1 MFSSHCIMLTFICD
15 ARWRN
20 GGAVARFFQHH
31 MFANVPCYNL
41 KSLHAEIAHDMP
53 TPRTLVGAWK
63 EMRTTWLKQQEDPSY
78 EYDTPI
84 PAATKE
90 KTDAMEAQ
98 RKEAANLG
106 GIAPS
111 ESF

>member
-1 MFSSHCIMLTFICD
+1 M
-15 ARWRN
+15 
-20 GGAVARFFQHH
+20 ARFFQHH